1 MAKKHNRKT
10 ITIIVIVII
19 VLLIGFLIWGF
30 VSNWKFFGKKDK
42 KISMDDAKNM
52 TAKKLAELPPEA
64 MQGVTVDMVKIHHLK
79 QCKV

>member
-30 VSNWKFFGKKDK
+30 VSNWKFFGKDDKNDKNIYGRCKKYDYK
-42 KISMDDAKNM
+42 KI
-52 TAKKLAELPPEA
+52 
-64 MQGVTVDMVKIHHLK
+64 G
-79 QCKV
+79 